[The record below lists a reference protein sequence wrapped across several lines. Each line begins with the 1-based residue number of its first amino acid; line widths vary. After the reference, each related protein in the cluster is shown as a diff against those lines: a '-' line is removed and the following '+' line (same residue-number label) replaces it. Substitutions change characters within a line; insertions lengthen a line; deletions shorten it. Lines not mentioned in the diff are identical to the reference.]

1 MAREARM
8 TLEQTDTPHS
18 SDGGRRGDMSAVD
31 HAALMEAVRR
41 LERTSLALR
50 LANLVGRQ
58 VSLATQLVPA
68 RAAQVVGKAAG
79 AAMRVALRAA
89 FASLNGA
96 PVRDRVGF
104 HRAMVAASGAA
115 GGALGLASLPVELP
129 VSTALMLRAIADI
142 ARAEGE
148 DLSQPETALAC
159 LQVFALDGRG
169 AESEFSESS
178 YFALRG
184 LMARSVTEAARFV
197 ASRGLIDETAPALV
211 RFTTQVASRFGVV
224 VSQKFLAQATPVLGA
239 LGGAAVNLA
248 FIEHFQSLAKGHF
261 TVRRLE
267 RKYGEALVKA
277 EYARIAAA
285 RDPDEI
291 VTPAA

>member
-1 MAREARM
+1 M
-8 TLEQTDTPHS
+8 TLHTTGAGPQPGAARAASGELSPT
-18 SDGGRRGDMSAVD
+18 D
-31 HAALMEAVRR
+31 HAALMDAVRR
-41 LERTSLALR
+41 LERTSLLMRFA
-50 LANLVGRQ
+50 AGFGRQ
-58 VSLATQLVPA
+58 VSFATQMVPA
-68 RAAQVVGKAAG
+68 RAAEVVNRATG

-89 FASLNGA
+89 LASLRGQ
-96 PVRDRVGF
+96 PVRDSLRA
-104 HRAMVAASGAA
+104 HKAMVAASGAA
-115 GGALGLASLPVELP
+115 GGALGLASLPIELP
-129 VSTALMLRAIADI
+129 VSTGLMLRSIADI

-148 DLSQPETALAC
+148 DISQPETALAC

-169 AESEFSESS
+169 LQAAEFGEST

-184 LMARSVTEAARFV
+184 MMARSVSEAARYV

-211 RFTTQVASRFGVV
+211 RFTAQVASRFGVV

-239 LGGAAVNLA
+239 LGGAAINLA

-267 RKYGEALVKA
+267 RKYGAALVKS
-277 EYARIAAA
+277 EYSRMAAA

-291 VTPAA
+291 VTPRA

>member
-1 MAREARM
+1 MSLETNDAAQEHPQSGARFSE
-8 TLEQTDTPHS
+8 
-18 SDGGRRGDMSAVD
+18 MSPVD
-31 HAALMEAVRR
+31 HAALIDAVRR
-41 LERTSLALR
+41 LEHTSLLVR
-50 LANLVGRQ
+50 LAASVGRQ
-58 VSLATQLVPA
+58 VSFAAQFVPA
-68 RAAQVVGKAAG
+68 RATEMVNRAAG

-89 FASLNGA
+89 LASLHKTRPRPNSA
-96 PVRDRVGF
+96 AV

-115 GGALGLASLPVELP
+115 GGALGLASLPIELP
-129 VSTALMLRAIADI
+129 VSTGLMLRSIADI

-148 DLSQPETALAC
+148 DLNQPETALAC

-169 AESEFSESS
+169 LEAELSEST

-184 LMARSVTEAARFV
+184 LMARSVSEAARYV

-211 RFTTQVASRFGVV
+211 RFTTQIASRFGMV

-261 TVRRLE
+261 IVRRLE
-267 RKYGEALVKA
+267 RKYGPELVKA
-277 EYARIAAA
+277 EYSRVAGALT
-285 RDPDEI
+285 PDEI
-291 VTPAA
+291 IVPAA

>member
-1 MAREARM
+1 MNRSELSPA
-8 TLEQTDTPHS
+8 
-18 SDGGRRGDMSAVD
+18 D
-31 HAALMEAVRR
+31 HAALMDAVRR
-41 LERTSLALR
+41 LERTT
-50 LANLVGRQ
+50 LVMRVATIVGKKI
-58 VSLATQLVPA
+58 SFATQLVPA
-68 RAAQVVGKAAG
+68 RAVEVVNKATG
-79 AAMRVALRAA
+79 AAMRLALNAA
-89 FASLNGA
+89 LASLNGK
-96 PVRDRVGF
+96 PLRDNSLRL

-129 VSTALMLRAIADI
+129 VSTGLMLRSIADI

-148 DLSQPETALAC
+148 DIANADTALAC

-169 AESEFSESS
+169 AEPAADYTDST

-184 LMARSVTEAARFV
+184 LMARSISEAARYV
-197 ASRGLIDETAPALV
+197 ASRSLIDETAPVLV

-267 RKYGEALVKA
+267 RFYGEELVKA
-277 EYARIAAA
+277 EYSRMAAA

-291 VTPAA
+291 FTPAA

>member
-1 MAREARM
+1 MSVDTSEAV
-8 TLEQTDTPHS
+8 EPPQ
-18 SDGGRRGDMSAVD
+18 GRRSGVMSAGD

-41 LERTSLALR
+41 LEHTSLMVR
-50 LANLVGRQ
+50 LAAMLGRQ
-58 VSLATQLVPA
+58 VSFAAQLVPV
-68 RAAQVVGKAAG
+68 RAAQVVNKAAA
-79 AAMRVALRAA
+79 AAMRVALHAA
-89 FASLNGA
+89 LASLSSA
-96 PVRDRVGF
+96 PIRNSARIHRV
-104 HRAMVAASGAA
+104 MVAASGAA
-115 GGALGLASLPVELP
+115 GGALGIASLPIELP
-129 VSTALMLRAIADI
+129 VSTGLMLRSIADI

-148 DLSQPETALAC
+148 DIGQPETALAC

-169 AESEFSESS
+169 LETEFSEST

-184 LMARSVTEAARFV
+184 LMARSVTEAARYV
-197 ASRGLIDETAPALV
+197 ASRGLIDETAPALL

-261 TVRRLE
+261 IVRRLE
-267 RKYGEALVKA
+267 RKYGADLVKA
-277 EYARIAAA
+277 EYSRIAAA

>member
-1 MAREARM
+1 M
-8 TLEQTDTPHS
+8 
-18 SDGGRRGDMSAVD
+18 
-31 HAALMEAVRR
+31 RR
-41 LERTSLALR
+41 L
-50 LANLVGRQ
+50 
-58 VSLATQLVPA
+58 
-68 RAAQVVGKAAG
+68 
-79 AAMRVALRAA
+79 
-89 FASLNGA
+89 ASLNGK
-96 PVRDRVGF
+96 PLRHDSMRL

-129 VSTALMLRAIADI
+129 VSTGLMLRSIADI

-148 DLSQPETALAC
+148 DIKNADTALAC

-169 AESEFSESS
+169 AVPGVDYADST

-184 LMARSVTEAARFV
+184 LMARSISEAARYV
-197 ASRGLIDETAPALV
+197 ASRSLIDETAPVLV
-211 RFTTQVASRFGVV
+211 RFTTQIASRFGVV

-248 FIEHFQSLAKGHF
+248 FIDHFQSLAKGHF

-267 RKYGEALVKA
+267 RHYGEDLVKA
-277 EYARIAAA
+277 EYSRMAAA

-291 VTPAA
+291 FSPAA